1 MKILDER
8 REKIERLIS
17 DENMRNL
24 VFDFENQRRQFLS
37 DSKKCVQ
44 YMSNVI
50 TMVTFFV
57 LRRFIE
63 FKKKLSD
70 DEPASRRQKIS
81 KFSNSFVRLYNLFD
95 GCYVTNQI
103 NFELLENILVNLQ
116 IDATVFNNENNFI
129 NVLGLNNFFSFT
141 GSDNHLSKYLF
152 AIKKSK
158 LSSRY
163 VSNLTF
169 EDLCIFLQM
178 FPFLSTSKV
187 TCSDYIA
194 TPDMDIKEI
203 CLSPFDGH
211 DISLRDLM
219 LIINN
224 EVYYLDTFTVSDPR
238 ESVKNETKEQK
249 IDATYVHISSRGE
262 YRFCISDIEM
272 PAEEGTVSVV
282 GDTAIE
288 DFFFRN
294 NFISRIGEDKNGN
307 YFFKNYIF
315 FNNRYI
321 RYIAIV
327 LSDLLTTFSKKQILT
342 EFGARYKEVFEK
354 LRFNGGED
362 AQLWCWDEILIFLLV
377 EVGVYDFLKYLLLNT
392 NLDYE
397 EVMAGFRLRFGD
409 RVDKICESDD
419 VIRNPLYNLRYKN
432 SENKATCYTKALILF
447 ATKLLTGNHLRFTLN
462 TSSSAINDVLEDFSS
477 IYSSKEMN
485 DQRKIIYFVGKLVN
499 INNFIVVFYKGLFE
513 YISYKKLEEL
523 DKLEGLIT
531 DKQSRDSSEMLSQC
545 LSVFSE
551 ETRKARKSTYSN
563 YNYLLQIRDTNESFW
578 KEVTNCIEQS
588 FHDLLD
594 LEEMAAK
601 KNTRMNEQLFEILGK
616 YRLFDRKE
624 IINIEHMMLEVFKNR
639 PHNAGNQSRIVQD
652 LYDKCRIYLEYLRD
666 GSNDKSNNIED
677 SIYPIIGSCTSSVL
691 SQDGYRYSFLK
702 VNHGKDGL
710 KLKVKIISEEDL
722 DPGKVYYC
730 VPNINRCAVMGE
742 KGLRVWISPII
753 IPYEAYLSTA
763 TATFQRLSSKD
774 DYEDVAELLYQTD
787 TQIYK
792 NLFGTIENAKK
803 VLPKMFD
810 NGKNTIFSKTS
821 IYLLKTYDAL
831 EDGEVSAVATMYTT
845 LPEWNRSLFENAF
858 NEAEVEIPE
867 TANLAFNYFQDTF
880 NDAVGDS
887 YVICELCVKPEK
899 RGRGLG
905 RMLLTELSKLAETN
919 GMKNIII
926 TVYAD
931 NFIALN
937 LYHSIGFVPY
947 GIDHDNRGGRNSE
960 KYCKMILYT

>member
-17 DENMRNL
+17 DVNMRNL
-24 VFDFENQRRQFLS
+24 VFNFENQRRQFLS

-50 TMVTFFV
+50 LIVTFVV

-70 DEPASRRQKIS
+70 DEPAKRRQKIS
-81 KFSNSFVRLYNLFD
+81 KFSNSLVRLYNLFD

-129 NVLGLNNFFSFT
+129 NVLGLNNFFNFT

-169 EDLCIFLQM
+169 DDLCVFLQM

-187 TCSDYIA
+187 TCSEYINESE
-194 TPDMDIKEI
+194 MDIKEV
-203 CLSPFDGH
+203 CLSPLDGH
-211 DISLRDLM
+211 DISLRDL
-219 LIINN
+219 LIVIND
-224 EVYYLDTFTVSDPR
+224 EVYYLDTFTVTDPR
-238 ESVKNETKEQK
+238 EREKNEGKEQK
-249 IDATYVHISSRGE
+249 IEATYIHISSRGE
-262 YRFCISDIEM
+262 QRFCISDIEM
-272 PAEEGTVSVV
+272 PVEEGVVSVV
-282 GDTAIE
+282 GETAIE

-294 NFISRIGEDKNGN
+294 DFISRIGEDKSGN

-327 LSDLLTTFSKKQILT
+327 LSDLLTTFSKKQILN
-342 EFGARYKEVFEK
+342 EYGARYKEVFEK
-354 LRFNGGED
+354 LRFSAGED
-362 AQLWCWDEILIFLLV
+362 TQLWCWDEILIFLLV

-409 RVDKICESDD
+409 RVDKIRENDD
-419 VIRNPLYNLRYKN
+419 LIRNPLYNLRYKN
-432 SENKATCYTKALILF
+432 NENKATCYTKALILF

-477 IYSSKEMN
+477 IYTSKEMN

-523 DKLEGLIT
+523 DKLEELIT
-531 DKQSRDSSEMLSQC
+531 DKQNRDYSDMLSHC

-551 ETRKARKSTYSN
+551 ETRKARKGTYGN
-563 YNYLLQIRDTNESFW
+563 YNYLLQIKETDENFW

-594 LEEMAAK
+594 LEEMSSR
-601 KNTRMNEQLFEILGK
+601 KNTSMNEQLFEILGK
-616 YRLFDRKE
+616 RRLFDRKE
-624 IINIEHMMLEVFKNR
+624 IINIEHMILGVFENK
-639 PHNAGNQSRIVQD
+639 PHNPASQSYILRD
-652 LYDKCRIYLEYLRD
+652 LYDKCRVYLEYLRD
-666 GSNDKSNNIED
+666 GSHDKSNNIED

-710 KLKVKIISEEDL
+710 KLKVKIISEDDL

-730 VPNINRCAVMGE
+730 IPNINRCAVMGE

-763 TATFQRLSSKD
+763 TATFQRLSLKD
-774 DYEDVAELLYQTD
+774 DYEDVAELIYQTD
-787 TQIYK
+787 AQIYK
-792 NLFGTIENAKK
+792 NLFGTVENAKK

-810 NGKNTIFSKTS
+810 NGKKSIFSKAA

-831 EDGEVSAVATMYTT
+831 EDGEVAAVATMYTT

-858 NEAEVEIPE
+858 NEADVSIPE
-867 TANLAFNYFQDTF
+867 TAGEAFSYFQDTF
-880 NDAVGDS
+880 NDAVGDN

-947 GIDHDNRGGRNSE
+947 GIDHDNRGGRGSE